1 VSLAT
6 RLYWVALRTYPADFR
21 QANGEEI
28 VSTIRDC
35 HDAGDAHGTFSQALS
50 LAYNGNRLRWMHATG
65 GSVAQTF
72 RQGVAWG
79 VVLLVAWQAGRAL
92 AGIGRPLVHGYTHAY
107 PSPAD
112 IALAAGWLLAL
123 VLLASARRKWGLVAL
138 GLVLAGFVASQVSF
152 ALGYGGRFSWTFT
165 LQFFLPVVLPLLC
178 AFLPPKRPV
187 RLPLLV
193 ITMVV
198 VVAALVP
205 SRTLLYTLPGLSG
218 WAVEAAGCV
227 VIGIVV
233 FLASLSDPRWV
244 VMMTLLVFVP
254 LIREFIPE
262 LSRGGGFSSYS
273 GVLLLAVLVP
283 LGAVTLVLRA
293 RRRVATRPTR

>member
-1 VSLAT
+1 MSLAT
-6 RLYWVALRTYPADFR
+6 RLCSLALRTYPADFR

-28 VSTIRDC
+28 LCTIMDC
-35 HDAGDAHGTFSQALS
+35 RDAGEARGTFSQALS

-92 AGIGRPLVHGYTHAY
+92 AGIGRPLIRGYTSAY

-138 GLVLAGFVASQVSF
+138 GLVLAGFVASQVDF

-165 LQFFLPVVLPLLC
+165 LQFFLPVALPLVC

-193 ITMVV
+193 MTMVV

-205 SRTLLYTLPGLSG
+205 SRNLLHTLPGLSG
-218 WAVEAAGCV
+218 WAIEVAVCV
-227 VIGIVV
+227 VIGVV
-233 FLASLSDPRWV
+233 VLLASLSDPRWV

-254 LIREFIPE
+254 LIREFLPE

-283 LGAVTLVLRA
+283 VSAVMLVLRA
-293 RRRVATRPTR
+293 RRRVLTRRT